1 MIDPVTGEEKLFRSS
16 VLTTALV
23 PFIGYNKAS
32 ELAKIMK
39 KKGIDIFAANNELKL
54 ISQEKLKTLLKP
66 ENLLKMGY
74 TLDEYFNNE

>member
-1 MIDPVTGEEKLFRSS
+1 
-16 VLTTALV
+16 
-23 PFIGYNKAS
+23 
-32 ELAKIMK
+32 MK